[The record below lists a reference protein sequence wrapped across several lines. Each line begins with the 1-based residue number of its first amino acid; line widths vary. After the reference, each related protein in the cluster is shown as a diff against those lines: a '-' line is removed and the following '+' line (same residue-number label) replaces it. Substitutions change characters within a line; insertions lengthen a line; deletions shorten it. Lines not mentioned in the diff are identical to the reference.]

1 MNPNDIM
8 KIKAKVAQMV
18 SEAIDKTFQDSLIY
32 GVGFL
37 RVTTDGNDLDIQ
49 HVPFEELEDELEK
62 VVELKKFVVRN

>member
-1 MNPNDIM
+1 MNDLLKK
-8 KIKAKVAQMV
+8 KIEQMV
-18 SEAIDKTFQDSLIY
+18 SKAIEDTFSDSLIY

-49 HVPFEELEDELEK
+49 HVPFAELENELEK